1 MDFSKNQIV
10 SDLRKI
16 GVRKG
21 DHLALG
27 VSFKSIGTIQGGPDG
42 FIDALLEAVG
52 SDGTL
57 MVNTYTKNFYVTE
70 IRLGWTDFVF
80 DNKETKCNTGIVSEK
95 LRLRN
100 DAIRSRHPI
109 RSNAAIGKNAQFLLN
124 GHDENSSSYLPYSKL
139 AKINGKYMAIGIGD
153 HLKGLRHRA
162 QYEAGLLT
170 VVPWKRAVRCKDR
183 KGNINTFTW
192 KDRGG

>member
-1 MDFSKNQIV
+1 MFVKGIIWHRCIFS
-10 SDLRKI
+10 
-16 GVRKG
+16 
-21 DHLALG
+21 
-27 VSFKSIGTIQGGPDG
+27 KSIGTIQGGPDG

-80 DNKETKCNTGIVSEK
+80 DNKETKCNTGIVFEK

-100 DAIRSRHPI
+100 DAIRSRRPVT
-109 RSNAAIGKNAQFLLN
+109 RSNAAIGKNAQFLSI
-124 GHDENSSSYLPYSKL
+124 GHDESRGSVFPYSKL
-139 AKINGKYMAIGIGD
+139 AKINGKYMAIGIED
-153 HLKGLRHRA
+153 RSKGLRHRA